1 MHQEIISSILY
12 LKIFFKKN
20 LENIKRNDNFILHL
34 FIYLFIYLFIF
45 QCFAVESKHEKK
57 KNRKKNTNKMKT
69 VWPEQ

>member
-34 FIYLFIYLFIF
+34 FIYLFIF

-69 VWPEQ
+69 VWPDQ